1 MPADVWPNFVCDE
14 NGGTGWDA
22 TVLKVVRQS
31 ALVSF
36 DRARTDDG
44 RRYADERVAISALR
58 PHPTRARPPAAAS
71 APAPAAPAAG
81 APEGHNEPGESRAV
95 GCPAALEAKWRPP
108 PLF

>member
-58 PHPTRARPPAAAS
+58 PHPPRARPPAAAS
-71 APAPAAPAAG
+71 AAAPAAPAAG
-81 APEGHNEPGESRAV
+81 APEE
-95 GCPAALEAKWRPP
+95 
-108 PLF
+108 